1 MSKPTHIPCGCG
13 GEQCELEAVY
23 EMGVADTKQRIIK
36 LLEDRKALLENP
48 NNHYITAMN
57 IPVTKESAMA
67 ITDATIWLIK
77 GETNE

>member
-1 MSKPTHIPCGCG
+1 MSDIQDQVHQATLDTI
-13 GEQCELEAVY
+13 ERVRLE
-23 EMGVADTKQRIIK
+23 ERERIIK